1 MLYRLS
7 SSLALFLTVAALS
20 AAEPLRVFIRASQS
34 NRGNEVHAHPRFLW
48 EWTQLLTQRG
58 LKVNGGLELP
68 TAEQLAKTDVLVMF
82 AQDGGAFP
90 KGPLRDGFEAFLKRG
105 GGVVVLHTA
114 AVPTK
119 SIEDGSDYWKSVIGG
134 SWVHG
139 KTKWLEGKLSFYYV
153 NRTHPISM
161 GTANFDIDDEIYYDL
176 DMDARVTVLGAAYT
190 PHMSESRRNQ
200 KNAQPGAGKITV
212 YDIQPQMWTFE
223 NQRDGGK
230 PYRAFTSL
238 LGHKFTT
245 FNHLAYRAVLLRGIA
260 WAGQR
265 TNLDEFAKVEEV
277 AALRYPEGG
286 TPRPAEIPSTLEVHP
301 EFKVSLVASEPLFN
315 KAMNIDW
322 DPAGRM
328 WVCETPEYPDGRYAP
343 APSDYVQRWQPE
355 AKIGAD
361 GRYERPAYDRI
372 SILTD
377 TNGDG
382 VMDKKEIFYEGL
394 ELVTSFVF
402 HRDGVIVAQPPDVL
416 FIRDTN
422 GDGKGD
428 KVEKLYTNLGNRDT
442 HAVLNNLRW
451 GFDGWIYGT
460 HGYSGTS
467 SVKSGDGAKDFGPVG
482 SGVVRFKPDG
492 SAWEQYSSK
501 GGNTWGL
508 QIAWDNEVFWTQPTS
523 GSLVM
528 HTVMAESQLA
538 KAGVKGLASFQVVKP
553 SPKSFPLIPYDS
565 LPYVQID
572 WVGSFTA
579 AAGCVIYDGGAWPA
593 KWNYSY
599 FTTEPTINL
608 LHHEFVKSTGV
619 SYAGEKETARE
630 ETEFVASRNLWFR
643 PIEVRTGPDG
653 AMYVVDFCNQAI
665 IHNDTRG
672 PKHGP
677 RNAAIRPDRD
687 HYYGRIW
694 RVDHKQA
701 VKLTVPNLAKGASA
715 DLVKA
720 LENVNDH
727 TRATAVRLLVEA
739 NKADAAPAL
748 KQLVASQKA
757 PQARVA
763 ALYALSRNGQLDA
776 ATLTVAA
783 NDKDEAVRKN
793 AVRVAAAVTTPNS
806 KATSLKLVQDNNP
819 RVRLEALNALAAQD
833 VDAATA
839 AALVAAYPS
848 LDDNWS
854 KAAFLIIAAKSPELF
869 LEAAFSSGN
878 LPALTP
884 LLTAL
889 TDRLGAGSPDGA
901 AKLVVS
907 LAARPASADALKVAM
922 LNALAAASKGIPPS
936 SAPLSAALKTLLTS
950 PNARVA
956 AATLPLAVRWD
967 ANTLAN
973 EVKSVGAA
981 LVAKLADKTQSDD
994 ARADTANILLGVR
1007 AAVPAAPSAIFA
1019 LLSSGASAALQTRVV
1034 EALGEQTDA
1043 ALATDLAKVL
1053 PKLAAEAQ
1061 SAALNQLLKRTT
1073 WATALLGALESDVVP
1088 PALLG
1093 PANIHRLRVHPDPAV
1108 SKRANALMDK
1118 LRGPAAKEK
1127 ADLIA
1132 KFTPEVQKPGNATKG
1147 KELFAQNCANCHLLG
1162 QLGNN
1167 VGPNLT
1173 GMGAHGPTELL
1184 GQILDPNK
1192 EVDIAYVA
1200 VSVETKDGEL
1210 VDGIVVRENQAVLTL
1225 KNATGE
1231 KEVKKSDIKSRRSTG
1246 RSLMPEG
1253 FEALGA
1259 EGLRDLLAF
1268 VAGSETRFR
1277 FVDLSSAFTA
1287 STRDGLYAGKEP
1299 NQGSL
1304 PLVKT
1309 GAVNAF
1315 GVPFNVVDPAKLPK
1329 NVMVLKGGPA
1339 NVYAQKTFPQTV
1351 EAKVGFAA
1359 KQLHI
1364 LGNVGGWA
1372 FPYGQAAEESLK
1384 ITVHYAGGKT
1394 EVLAF
1399 KNGEEIADYI
1409 REVEVEKSKLVRGIT
1424 GNGSQVRYAS
1434 RKLTGDGVI
1443 EKLTFESAGKIVAP
1457 TTLAITADLSAEPAP
1472 GANTPPP
1479 ASAPKG
1485 DGKKDKKAAAADPVC
1500 GRDAV
1505 QPAGDGK
1512 KGKKA
1517 SETKTLPL
1525 PPRTE
1530 KIEWSAGTKVLLIG
1544 GGSSHDFQRFFNL
1557 ADVATLKAAKF
1568 SVNYTESPLDFV
1580 DHVKN
1585 VDVLVL
1591 SVNTPA
1597 FTTPAARKAL
1607 FDHVNAGK
1615 GVVLLHAGVW
1625 YNFGD
1630 WPEYNRELAGG
1641 GSRGHDRLGEY
1652 EVKAT
1657 NGIHPIM
1664 KGVPASFRITD
1675 ELYYFVPDAAG
1686 TPIEILATATST
1698 AKPGTYPQV
1707 FVVKHAKARITGLTL
1722 GHDGR
1727 AHDLPEFKQLLVNS
1741 IEWVK
1746 K

>member
-1 MLYRLS
+1 MKHCLL
-7 SSLALFLTVAALS
+7 SSLARASFALLFATAALS
-20 AAEPLRVFIRASQS
+20 AAEPLRVFIRGGQS
-34 NRGNEVHAHPRFLW
+34 NRGQEVHAHPRFLG

-58 LKVNGGLELP
+58 LKVDGSMELP
-68 TAEQLAKTDVLVMF
+68 TPEQLAKTDVLVMF

-114 AVPTK
+114 AVPTR

-139 KTKWLEGKLSFYYV
+139 KTKWLEGKMSFYYV
-153 NRTHPISM
+153 NRTHPISQ
-161 GTANFDIDDEIYYDL
+161 GTANFDLDDEIYYDL
-176 DMDARVTVLGAAYT
+176 DMDPRVTVLGAAYT
-190 PHMSESRRNQ
+190 PHMAENRRNQ

-212 YDIQPQMWTFE
+212 YDIQPQMWAFE

-238 LGHKFTT
+238 LGHKFAT
-245 FNHLAYRAVLLRGIA
+245 FSHLAYRAVLLRGIA

-265 TNLDEFAKVEEV
+265 ANLDEFAKPEEV

-286 TPRPAEIPSTLEVHP
+286 TPKPADILPTLDIHP
-301 EFKVSLVASEPLFN
+301 AFRVSLVASEPLFN

-328 WVCETPEYPDGRYAP
+328 WVAETPEYPDGRYAP

-355 AKIGAD
+355 AKINAE

-382 VMDKKEIFYEGL
+382 VMDKKDVFFDGL

-428 KVEKLYTNLGNRDT
+428 KVEKLYTNLGTRDT

-467 SVKSGDGAKDFGPVG
+467 SVKSGDGSKDFGGCG

-492 SAWEQYSSK
+492 SAFEQYSSK

-538 KAGVKGLASFQVVKP
+538 KAGVKGLASFSVVKP

-579 AAGCVIYDGGAWPA
+579 AAGCVIYDGGTWPA
-593 KWNYSY
+593 QWNYSY

-608 LHHEFVKSTGV
+608 LHHEYVKASGV
-619 SYAGEKETARE
+619 SYVGEKEAARE
-630 ETEFVASRNLWFR
+630 EMEFIAGRNLWFR

-701 VKLTVPNLAKGASA
+701 AKLTVPNLAKATSA

-720 LENVNDH
+720 LESVNDN
-727 TRATAVRLLVEA
+727 TRATALRLLVEA

-763 ALYALSRNGQLDA
+763 ALYALSRTSQLDA
-776 ATLTVAA
+776 ATLTAA
-783 NDKDEAVRKN
+783 AGDKNEAVRKN
-793 AVRVAAAVTTPNS
+793 AVRVAAAVTAPNS
-806 KATSLKLVQDNNP
+806 KATALRLVQDGNA
-819 RVRLEALNALAAQD
+819 RVRFEALNALATQD

-839 AALVAAYPS
+839 TALVAAYPS

-854 KAAFLIIAAKSPELF
+854 KAAFLIIAAKAPELF

-878 LPALTP
+878 VIGLTP

-901 AKLVVS
+901 AKLVIS
-907 LAARPASADALKVAM
+907 LAGRPASADALKVSM
-922 LNALAAASKGIPPS
+922 LNALAASSKGNPAA

-950 PNARVA
+950 GNARVA
-956 AATLPLAVRWD
+956 AAALPLAVRWD
-967 ANTLAN
+967 ANALAN

-981 LVAKLADKTQSDD
+981 LVTKLADKAQSDD
-994 ARADTANILLGVR
+994 ARVEIANTLLTVR
-1007 AAVPAAPSAIFA
+1007 AAVPAAQTGIFS
-1019 LLSSGASAALQTRVV
+1019 LLASGASAGLQTRVV
-1034 EALGEQTDA
+1034 EALGEQTDD
-1043 ALATDLAKVL
+1043 ALATELCKVL

-1073 WATALLGALESDVVP
+1073 WATALLGALETDVVP

-1127 ADLIA
+1127 AELIA
-1132 KFTPEVQKPGNATKG
+1132 KFTPEVQKPGNAAKG
-1147 KELFAQNCANCHLLG
+1147 KELFTQNCANCHLLG
-1162 QLGNN
+1162 SLGNN

-1173 GMGAHGPTELL
+1173 GMGAHGPAELL

-1200 VSVETKDGEL
+1200 ISIETKDGEL
-1210 VDGIVVRENQAVLTL
+1210 TDGIVVRENQSIIALR
-1225 KNATGE
+1225 NAGGE
-1231 KEVKKSDIKSRRSTG
+1231 KEIKKSDIKTRKNTG

-1277 FVDLSSAFTA
+1277 FIDLSSAFTA
-1287 STRDGLYAGKEP
+1287 STRDGLYAGP
-1299 NQGSL
+1299 QPDQGSL
-1304 PLVKT
+1304 PLIKT
-1309 GAVNAF
+1309 GAVNAY

-1339 NVYAQKTFPQTV
+1339 NIYAQKTFPQTV

-1372 FPYGQAAEESLK
+1372 FPFGQAAEESLK

-1409 REVEVEKSKLVRGIT
+1409 REVDVAKSKLVRGVT

-1434 RKLTGDGVI
+1434 RKLTGDGII

-1457 TTLAITADLSAEPAP
+1457 TTLAITADLSAEPVP
-1472 GANTPPP
+1472 GANAAPP
-1479 ASAPKG
+1479 APAAKG
-1485 DGKKDKKAAAADPVC
+1485 DA
-1500 GRDAV
+1500 
-1505 QPAGDGK
+1505 K

-1517 SETKTLPL
+1517 ADGKALPL
-1525 PPRTE
+1525 PPRAE
-1530 KIEWSAGTKVLLIG
+1530 KIEWGAGTKVLLIG

-1557 ADVATLKAAKF
+1557 ADVAMLKAAKF

-1607 FDHVNAGK
+1607 FDHVAAGK

-1625 YNFGD
+1625 YNYAD

-1641 GSRGHDRLGEY
+1641 GSRGHDRIGEY

-1657 NGIHPIM
+1657 NPAHPIM

-1675 ELYYFVPDAAG
+1675 ELYYYIPDTAG
-1686 TPIEILATATST
+1686 TPIEVLATATST
-1698 AKPGTYPQV
+1698 AKPGAYPQV
-1707 FVVKHAKARITGLTL
+1707 FVVKHPKARIAGLTL
-1722 GHDGR
+1722 GHDAR
-1727 AHDLPEFKQLLVNS
+1727 AHDLPEFKTLLVNS
-1741 IEWVK
+1741 IEWVRK
-1746 K
+1746 